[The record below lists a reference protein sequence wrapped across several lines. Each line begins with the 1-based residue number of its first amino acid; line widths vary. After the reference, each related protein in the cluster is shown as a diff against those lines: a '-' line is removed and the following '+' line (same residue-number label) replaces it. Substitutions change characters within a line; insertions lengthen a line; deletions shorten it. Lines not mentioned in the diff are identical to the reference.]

1 MVAAIIQIPGANGFQ
16 QPPSNTFLSLSERLT
31 RKESRQAIRYIRNLP
46 IKSSRPKH
54 DTVRDGKRND
64 DNDESSI
71 ISSLLTKSPSRAVSF
86 SLIMILCGAA
96 LGPFLDSFHSAFGVL
111 QYDEPITAALWGTAS
126 NPALITAWWVPV
138 LFGVAGWL
146 IGWLY
151 IIWDFVLQTDGDNRI
166 QQLSNQPAVQ
176 NITNPSP
183 PKILIG
189 ISIYTFQYWLSGVL
203 VATEAFD
210 RTSILNL
217 MSLYAAV
224 LFVVLDGSLAGFI
237 VSATTA
243 LGGPLI
249 EVGLLSIAR
258 SGLMPGGYHYNDL
271 GETGFFPL
279 WIIPVYFLGGPAVG
293 TYCYCPVIH
302 TQSTFFCSLVTG
314 PCVLINAPIS
324 IGNLARGF
332 WNVLTPEATSFE
344 TPVNAQATTKPGC
357 KVCDDTRCVPCPN
370 CDGIGD
376 YTAMGNRRVKC
387 TSCAGRGFVICRAC
401 FSDYDEDPY
410 DIESIR
416 ERMKRMPD

>member
-1 MVAAIIQIPGANGFQ
+1 MKYPSFRNDRSAFNSPVKRSSLLAGLFLWVVAAVSQMPGTNGFQ
-16 QPPSNTFLSLSERLT
+16 QCPSASYSSLPERLT
-31 RKESRQAIRYIRNLP
+31 RKVPGPAIHYIGNSSIKGPRQKYN
-46 IKSSRPKH
+46 
-54 DTVRDGKRND
+54 TVRYGKKND
-64 DNDESSI
+64 DYDKTTIVSPLFTEN
-71 ISSLLTKSPSRAVSF
+71 PSRAVSF

-111 QYDEPITAALWGTAS
+111 QYDDPITAALWGTVS

-151 IIWDFVLQTDGDNRI
+151 IFWDAILQTDGDNSKL
-166 QQLSNQPAVQ
+166 QPQNQSASQ
-176 NITNPSP
+176 GITDPSP
-183 PKILIG
+183 PKVLFG

-243 LGGPLI
+243 LGGPVI
-249 EVGLLSIAR
+249 EVGLLSMAR
-258 SGLMPGGYHYNDL
+258 SGLMPGGYHYTDL

-293 TYCYCPVIH
+293 TYCCCP
-302 TQSTFFCSLVTG
+302 
-314 PCVLINAPIS
+314 
-324 IGNLARGF
+324 
-332 WNVLTPEATSFE
+332 
-344 TPVNAQATTKPGC
+344 
-357 KVCDDTRCVPCPN
+357 KV
-370 CDGIGD
+370 
-376 YTAMGNRRVKC
+376 
-387 TSCAGRGFVICRAC
+387 
-401 FSDYDEDPY
+401 
-410 DIESIR
+410 
-416 ERMKRMPD
+416 